1 MEFPV
6 IIASI
11 LLFFVGILAAF
22 LNVTAG
28 GGSSI
33 TLPVLIFLGVDP
45 SVANG
50 TNRLAILLQNA
61 SASSSFRNEEVYQ
74 TKETIIYALLTIPGS
89 ILGAFY
95 VTTISDELFKKVLA
109 IVMLG
114 VIISLLIPK
123 SKKLIE
129 PGSNNRL
136 SWMIY
141 PGFVILGFY
150 GGFIQVGIGIL
161 IMALIQRLLNYNL
174 VITNMHK
181 TFIIMT
187 LNIPALLIFIYTGNM
202 LWTLGIALAAGT
214 TTGAWW
220 AAKLSVKK
228 GDKFIKSLLVI
239 ALIVISVKLFGI
251 F

>member
-61 SASSSFRNEEVYQ
+61 SASASFRNEKVFQ
-74 TKETIIYALLTIPGS
+74 TKETVIYALLTIPGS

-95 VTTISDELFKKVLA
+95 AT
-109 IVMLG
+109 
-114 VIISLLIPK
+114 
-123 SKKLIE
+123 
-129 PGSNNRL
+129 
-136 SWMIY
+136 
-141 PGFVILGFY
+141 
-150 GGFIQVGIGIL
+150 
-161 IMALIQRLLNYNL
+161 
-174 VITNMHK
+174 
-181 TFIIMT
+181 
-187 LNIPALLIFIYTGNM
+187 
-202 LWTLGIALAAGT
+202 
-214 TTGAWW
+214 
-220 AAKLSVKK
+220 
-228 GDKFIKSLLVI
+228 
-239 ALIVISVKLFGI
+239 
-251 F
+251 